1 MTISKKITVSVF
13 TIIIILTFCMLTFF
27 TPFDGKLFAAS
38 PKIKV
43 FLDAGHGGR
52 DTGAIGFGF
61 YEKTANLDIT
71 LRVKSKLESSGFTV
85 VMTRSDD
92 STHSLD
98 EIVNMANSS
107 SADMFV
113 SIHNNAAISPYS
125 HGTETYWCANGVAG
139 SNQLASLIQS
149 NVVSQTGRANR
160 GVKTANFRVIKN
172 TTMPAALVE
181 CAFISNQT
189 ENDLLKSEDFRE
201 KCAVGIFNAIKKFS
215 EGIIKADSSGGSSG
229 STTSTNTN

>member
-1 MTISKKITVSVF
+1 MTISKKIIKLSLPVL
-13 TIIIILTFCMLTFF
+13 IILTFCMLTVLS
-27 TPFDGKLFAAS
+27 PFGGKLFAES

-43 FLDAGHGGR
+43 FMDAGHGGK

-61 YEKTANLDIT
+61 YEKTANLDIA
-71 LRVKSKLESSGFTV
+71 LRVKSKLESSGFNV
-85 VMTRSDD
+85 VMSRSDD
-92 STHSLD
+92 SNHSLD

-107 SADMFV
+107 GADLFV
-113 SIHNNAAISPYS
+113 SIHNNASISPYS
-125 HGTETYWCANGVAG
+125 HGTETYWCANGIAG

-172 TTMPAALVE
+172 TNIPAALVE

-189 ENDLLKSEDFRE
+189 ENDLLKSEDFRR
-201 KCAVGIFNAIKKFS
+201 
-215 EGIIKADSSGGSSG
+215 
-229 STTSTNTN
+229 

>member
-1 MTISKKITVSVF
+1 MTISKGMTISKKIIVSVF
-13 TIIIILTFCMLTFF
+13 TILIILSFLMLTFF
-27 TPFDGKLFAAS
+27 TPFGGKLFAAGS
-38 PKIKV
+38 KIKV

-61 YEKTANLDIT
+61 YEKTANLDIA
-71 LRVKSKLESSGFTV
+71 LRVKSKLEASGFTV
-85 VMTRSDD
+85 VMSRSDD
-92 STHSLD
+92 SNHSLD

-107 SADMFV
+107 SADIFV
-113 SIHNNAAISPYS
+113 SIHNNASISPYS
-125 HGTETYWCANGVAG
+125 HGTETYWSANGVAG

-172 TTMPAALVE
+172 TTMPGALVE

-189 ENDLLKSEDFRE
+189 ENDLLKSEGFRE
-201 KCAVGIFNAIKKFS
+201 KAAVGIFDAIKKFS
-215 EGIIKADSSGGSSG
+215 EGIIKVDSSGGK
-229 STTSTNTN
+229 